1 MDDLFLRFPIT
12 GKRRISC
19 GEVPVP
25 YHVYNGEALLIGG
38 YANLEAARDLLTGQ
52 ALHPIVTTDGRAL
65 AALWVCDFS
74 QASLGIHQ
82 ELQVSLVVSHQPL
95 PPVPPHPLAL
105 IRLLLMEPQARLFCQ
120 GLWNNTRTSLCY
132 NREILGL
139 DAREAMGAY
148 DSAGTGG
155 WVSFRFQQSDGAL
168 IAQGDVLSPA
178 RQSLRTM
185 LSLAWLLKREGL
197 QRLRN
202 STWLE
207 AQVVNPVSEVIPHNA
222 DAQAYL
228 QGELVHLELFDP
240 ENRLIFGDIP
250 QRALNFTPQ
259 FVEFIH
265 GFKFVYLNP
274 YNRGSAPFT
283 KDTLGLSQ
291 KNNLSS

>member
-25 YHVYNGEALLIGG
+25 YHVYDGEALLIGG
-38 YANLEAARDLLTGQ
+38 YADLGVARELLAEQ
-52 ALHPIVTTDGRAL
+52 ALYPIATRDGRAL

-74 QASLGIHQ
+74 QASLGVHQ

-95 PPVPPHPLAL
+95 PPVAPHPLAL
-105 IRLLLMEPQARLFCQ
+105 IKLLLMEPQARLYCQ

-148 DSAGTGG
+148 DSAGAGG
-155 WVSFRFQQSDGAL
+155 WVSFRFQQPDGAL
-168 IAQGDVLSPA
+168 IAQGDVLSPS
-178 RQSLRTM
+178 RQSLYPM

-197 QRLRN
+197 QRLRQAD
-202 STWLE
+202 WLE
-207 AQVVNPVSEVIPHNA
+207 AHVVNPAGEVIPHNA

-228 QGELVHLELFDP
+228 QGEMVHIDLFDP

-250 QRALNFTPQ
+250 QRALNFSPQ
-259 FVEFIH
+259 FIEFIH
-265 GFKFVYLNP
+265 GFKFVYLHP
-274 YNRGSAPFT
+274 YNQGGIP
-283 KDTLGLSQ
+283 LSQ
-291 KNNLSS
+291 KTTSQPARG